1 MFGQL
6 VYSIVDGV
14 KFVGDEVNKT
24 AGGFFADRLS
34 NAVKTGNEDALKN
47 PITTAVVLNPL
58 NAPIESVTTP
68 AAAKTE
74 QAVEYVAGGVDK
86 VKSYLPIV
94 ALGGLGLLLLSR
106 KR

>member
-1 MFGQL
+1 MFGQ
-6 VYSIVDGV
+6 IFGAIGDG
-14 KFVGDEVNKT
+14 FATISNEVNK
-24 AGGFFADRLS
+24 AVGGFFADRIS

-47 PITTAVVLNPL
+47 PATTAIVLNPL
-58 NAPIESVTTP
+58 APESVATP
-68 AAAKTE
+68 AAAKIE
-74 QAVEYVAGGVDK
+74 QGVEAVAGGIDK

>member
-6 VYSIVDGV
+6 VYSFVDGV
-14 KFVGDEVNKT
+14 KFVGDEVNKM
-24 AGGFFADRLS
+24 AGGFFADRIS

-47 PITTAVVLNPL
+47 PVTTAVVLNPTNL
-58 NAPIESVTTP
+58 PVEGVTTS
-68 AAAKTE
+68 AAANTE
-74 QAVEYVAGGVDK
+74 QAIEYVAGGVDK

>member
-1 MFGQL
+1 MFGQ
-6 VYSIVDGV
+6 IFGAIGDG
-14 KFVGDEVNKT
+14 FSTISNEVNK
-24 AGGFFADRLS
+24 AVGGFFADRIS
-34 NAVKTGNEDALKN
+34 NAVETGNEDALNN
-47 PITTAVVLNPL
+47 PVTAAVVLNPL
-58 NAPIESVTTP
+58 NAPVESVTTP

>member
-6 VYSIVDGV
+6 VYSFVDGV
-14 KFVGDEVNKT
+14 KAVGDEVNKV
-24 AGGFFADRLS
+24 AGGFFADRIS

-47 PITTAVVLNPL
+47 PVTTAVVINPL
-58 NAPIESVTTP
+58 NAPVESVTTP
-68 AAAKTE
+68 AAAKVE
-74 QAVEYVAGGVDK
+74 QGVEAVAGGIDK
-86 VKSYLPIV
+86 VKSYLPVV

>member
-1 MFGQL
+1 MFGQIFG
-6 VYSIVDGV
+6 VIGDG
-14 KFVGDEVNKT
+14 FATISNEVNKT
-24 AGGFFADRLS
+24 VGGFFADRIS

-47 PITTAVVLNPL
+47 PVTTAVVLNPANL
-58 NAPIESVTTP
+58 PVEGVTTS

>member
-6 VYSIVDGV
+6 VGAFVDGV
-14 KFVGDEVNKT
+14 KFVGDEVNKA
-24 AGGFFADRLS
+24 AGGFFADRIS
-34 NAVKTGNEDALKN
+34 NAVNTGNEDALKN
-47 PITTAVVLNPL
+47 PVTTAIVLNPI
-58 NAPIESVTTP
+58 APESVTTP
-68 AAAKTE
+68 AAAKVE
-74 QAVEYVAGGVDK
+74 QAVEVVAGGVDK

>member
-6 VYSIVDGV
+6 VYSFADGLKTVGDGV
-14 KFVGDEVNKT
+14 NKAVG
-24 AGGFFADRLS
+24 GLFADRIS
-34 NAVKTGNEDALKN
+34 NAAKTGNEDALKN
-47 PITTAVVLNPL
+47 PVTTAVVLNPL
-58 NAPIESVTTP
+58 NAPVESVTTP
-68 AAAKTE
+68 AAAKVE
-74 QAVEYVAGGVDK
+74 QAVEVVAGGVDK

>member
-6 VYSIVDGV
+6 VYSFVDGV
-14 KFVGDEVNKT
+14 KFVGDEVNKA
-24 AGGFFADRLS
+24 AGGFFADRIS

-47 PITTAVVLNPL
+47 PVTTAVVLNPL
-58 NAPIESVTTP
+58 NPESVTTP
-68 AAAKTE
+68 AAAKIE
-74 QAVEYVAGGVDK
+74 QAVEVVAGGVDK

>member
-1 MFGQL
+1 MFGQIFG
-6 VYSIVDGV
+6 VFNDGL

-24 AGGFFADRLS
+24 VGGFFADRLS
-34 NAVKTGNEDALKN
+34 NAVETGNEDALKN
-47 PITTAVVLNPL
+47 PVTTAVVLNPT
-58 NAPIESVTTP
+58 NVPVEAVTTS

-74 QAVEYVAGGVDK
+74 QAVEYVAGGIDK
-86 VKSYLPIV
+86 AKSYLPIV

>member
-1 MFGQL
+1 MFGQ
-6 VYSIVDGV
+6 IFGAIGDG
-14 KFVGDEVNKT
+14 FATISNEVNKA
-24 AGGFFADRLS
+24 AGGFFADRIS

-47 PITTAVVLNPL
+47 PVTTAVVLNPL
-58 NAPIESVTTP
+58 NPESITTP
-68 AAAKTE
+68 AAAKVE
-74 QAVEYVAGGVDK
+74 QGVEAVVGGIDK

>member
-6 VYSIVDGV
+6 VYSFADGLKVVGDGV
-14 KFVGDEVNKT
+14 NKAVG
-24 AGGFFADRLS
+24 GIFADRVS

-47 PITTAVVLNPL
+47 PITTAIVLNPL
-58 NAPIESVTTP
+58 NPESITTP
-68 AAAKTE
+68 AAAKIE
-74 QAVEYVAGGVDK
+74 QGVEAVAGGIDK